1 MQFCRLNCVE
11 VTAMPGSSLGP
22 FARMFI
28 GILSMA
34 LACAG
39 AQSQDNLH
47 VAPLKFDHDK
57 PIVEVMINGK
67 GPFRFII
74 DTGTAGQA
82 FVSPGLADEL
92 ALPRAGQVTLID
104 PSGQGGR
111 KVPIVLLASL
121 QVAGVEFTGVRA
133 AVHNLGNGDGACQG
147 LLGFALFRD
156 YLLTLDYP
164 NRQLALTSG
173 DLYPDGG
180 RMVLPF
186 RMNGGIPVVTLA
198 IGATAVEAQLDSGGS
213 GLSLPSQLVS
223 RLKFNSEFATLSNA
237 HSLSTRFTLVGA
249 TLAADVHLG
258 SYTFNHPFVEIN
270 PAFPLANFGSSP
282 MRCFSLT
289 FDQRNRLVRFDAQR
303 KKLHLSATPIPMRLQ
318 NAPELEPVDTTLI
331 PVG

>member
-1 MQFCRLNCVE
+1 ML
-11 VTAMPGSSLGP
+11 T
-22 FARMFI
+22 

-39 AQSQDNLH
+39 AQPQDIPH
-47 VAPLKFDHDK
+47 VAPLQLDHDK

-92 ALPRAGQVTLID
+92 ALPRAGQITLID

-111 KVPIVLLASL
+111 KVPVVLLTSL

-133 AVHNLGNGDGACQG
+133 AVHNLGNGAGACQG

-180 RMVLPF
+180 RTVLPF

-198 IGATAVEAQLDSGGS
+198 IGATPVEAQLDTGGS
-213 GLSLPSQLVS
+213 GLSLPSHLAS
-223 RLKFNSEFATLSNA
+223 GLKFESEFATLSNA

-249 TLAADVHLG
+249 TLAGDVHFG

-270 PAFPLANFGSSP
+270 PAFPLANFGSCP
-282 MRCFSLT
+282 MQHFSLT
-289 FDQRNRLVRFDAQR
+289 FDQKNRLVRFDAQQKNLR
-303 KKLHLSATPIPMRLQ
+303 LSTTPTPMRLQ
-318 NAPELEPVDTTLI
+318 NAPDREPVDTMLI